1 MMFRNPFPGGAGA
14 NNLPYALLAGPYG
27 GRTGTNSP
35 ASPPPGPLDPVSGGL
50 EAPSGS
56 PPGNAPPRT
65 PSPGVRRGAATG
77 CPVPF
82 GG

>member
-1 MMFRNPFPGGAGA
+1 MFRNPFPRDADA
-14 NNLPYALLAGPYG
+14 NNLPYDPASRAYG

-50 EAPSGS
+50 EALSGS
-56 PPGNAPPRT
+56 PPGNATPWT
-65 PSPGVRRGAATG
+65 PSPGVRRGAATC